1 MWTSKA
7 AGLVLVALRLK
18 IAIEQEQNMPQA
30 SIVDRIWPNLVS
42 SVHPVYLIPRRKY
55 TRPTRQTRLSI
66 NFSHPP
72 IATGLMDRSTLDGDH
87 SVG

>member
-30 SIVDRIWPNLVS
+30 SIVGRIWPNLVS
-42 SVHPVYLIPRRKY
+42 SVHPGILFQEGDTPD
-55 TRPTRQTRLSI
+55 RLGKPDSP
-66 NFSHPP
+66 SPSLTHLSP
-72 IATGLMDRSTLDGDH
+72 LD
-87 SVG
+87 